1 MPEILKDVKKILK
14 ISKDIKRYFKGLNQA
29 LSSSAICKFWQE
41 INDARGLEKYANVK
55 QEIRKGKIRKIYL

>member
-1 MPEILKDVKKILK
+1 MQEISKDIKKILK
-14 ISKDIKRYFKGLNQA
+14 ISKDIKKYFKGLNQA
-29 LSSSAICKFWQE
+29 LRSSAICKFWQE

>member
-1 MPEILKDVKKILK
+1 MIHQIVKHI
-14 ISKDIKRYFKGLNQA
+14 KDIKRYSKRSIQA

-55 QEIRKGKIRKIYL
+55 QEIIKGKIRKRFLGESA